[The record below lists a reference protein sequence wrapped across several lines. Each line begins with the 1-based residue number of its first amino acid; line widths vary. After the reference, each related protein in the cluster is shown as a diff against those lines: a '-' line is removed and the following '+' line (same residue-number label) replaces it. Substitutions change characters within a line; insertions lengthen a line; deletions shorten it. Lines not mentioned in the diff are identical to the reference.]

1 MKKDVKET
9 LEIIGMCAVSYIL
22 VMQLN
27 SLMAKGHRSEP
38 MPIKQEQQDSIKK
51 LSVPDT
57 ISPWTLSKLQKTR

>member
-1 MKKDVKET
+1 MKKDIKET

-27 SLMAKGHRSEP
+27 SLIAKGHTSDP

-51 LSVPDT
+51 FSNPDT
-57 ISPWTLSKLQKTR
+57 LRTLAVSKLQKTR